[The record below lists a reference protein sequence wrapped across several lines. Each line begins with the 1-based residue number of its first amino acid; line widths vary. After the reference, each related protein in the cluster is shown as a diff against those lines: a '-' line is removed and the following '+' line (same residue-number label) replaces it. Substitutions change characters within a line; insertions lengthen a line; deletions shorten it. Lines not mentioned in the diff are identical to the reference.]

1 MMSLTSKDE
10 TIQRLSR
17 TAEDKEKT
25 LRAQLVDLQGKSKHR
40 LGDLGSQVEQL
51 QAEVARRMLESERLA
66 ESLSAVTKAND
77 ENKVRYVVDRR
88 GPPHCLVKIRMNVR
102 YRRAWRRHECS
113 WRQKGPRTR

>member
-25 LRAQLVDLQGKSKHR
+25 LRAQLADLQGKSKHR

-77 ENKVRYVVDRR
+77 ENKVPVVADSHAFFM
-88 GPPHCLVKIRMNVR
+88 P
-102 YRRAWRRHECS
+102 
-113 WRQKGPRTR
+113 